1 MKYYSEIT
9 EKVYDTP
16 EELETAEKE
25 VLDEQKAQE
34 EKLAK
39 RAERAKEV
47 EEAYALAADV
57 KEQADK
63 LLNEFLKDYGSFHTT
78 VRNPIKKPISV
89 FDIFNSA
96 LDIPFRF

>member
-1 MKYYSEIT
+1 MKYFSEIT
-9 EKVYDTP
+9 EKVYDTQ

-34 EKLAK
+34 EKLTK

-47 EEAYALAADV
+47 EAAYAKAAEE
-57 KEQADK
+57 KEQADE

-78 VRNPIKKPISV
+78 VKKPVKKINI
-89 FDIFNSA
+89 FDDWFNSFFNI
-96 LDIPFRF
+96 L

>member
-1 MKYYSEIT
+1 MKYFSEIT

-34 EKLAK
+34 EKSAK
-39 RAERAKEV
+39 SAERAKEV
-47 EEAYALAADV
+47 EEAYAKAADV

-63 LLNEFLKDYGSFHTT
+63 LLNEFLNDYGSFHTT
-78 VRNPIKKPISV
+78 LKKPIKRINI
-89 FDIFNSA
+89 FDDWFNSFFNI
-96 LDIPFRF
+96 L